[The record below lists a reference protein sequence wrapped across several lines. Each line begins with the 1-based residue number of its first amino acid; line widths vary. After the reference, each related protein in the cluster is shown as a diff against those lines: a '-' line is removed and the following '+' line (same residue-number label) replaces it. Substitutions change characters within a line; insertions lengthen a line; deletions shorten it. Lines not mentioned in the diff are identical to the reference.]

1 VNLSGTSDSGGAV
14 REFADAA
21 LLLEVDV
28 GETQGPLK
36 KTPLH
41 AMHMRLGARM
51 AEFAGYDMPIQ
62 YPAGVMAEHNWTR
75 EHCGIFDVSHMGPSF
90 LVLDE
95 KIAVGGPSH
104 EAISKIV
111 ERLCPSDIGG
121 LAPGKIQLTVWLN
134 ENGGILDD
142 LMIGRPEWPSRQ
154 GMLYI
159 VVNAGTKEQ
168 DFALIAKA
176 AGKDAELRR
185 ADDRALIA
193 VQGPDAEAVL
203 ESIVPGVAKLT
214 FMTFTRIDTADF
226 GQLVVA
232 RCGYTGED
240 GFEVLVPP
248 GTAEAFAERL
258 LKDARVK
265 PIGLGAR
272 DSLRLEAGMC
282 LYGHDIDATKTP
294 IEASLAWMVSKARR
308 ERGDFP
314 GAQKILGQ
322 IKDGAAVKR
331 VGVRPLGRAPAR
343 EGTEIQNA
351 AGETIGLI
359 TSGGFGPTVNGPV
372 AQGYV
377 AREFAKAGT
386 PLKLLVRGK
395 THDAEVA
402 TLPFVPNRYK
412 R

>member
-1 VNLSGTSDSGGAV
+1 LSEPVT
-14 REFADAA
+14 
-21 LLLEVDV
+21 
-28 GETQGPLK
+28 GPLK

-41 AMHMRLGARM
+41 ALHVKLGARM
-51 AEFAGYDMPIQ
+51 AEFGGYDMPIQ
-62 YPAGVMAEHNWTR
+62 YPEGVMAEHNWTR
-75 EHCGIFDVSHMGPSF
+75 THCGIFDVSHMGPSF
-90 LVLDE
+90 LMLDE
-95 KIAVGGPSH
+95 KIAVGGPAQD
-104 EAISKIV
+104 AIAKIV
-111 ERLCPSDIGG
+111 EKLVPSDIAG
-121 LAPGKIQLTVWLN
+121 LAPGKIQLTVLLN

-142 LMIGRPEWPSRQ
+142 LMIGKPEWASRQ
-154 GMLYI
+154 GLLYI

-168 DFALIAKA
+168 DFALIQKA

-185 ADDRALIA
+185 ADDRGLIA
-193 VQGPDAEAVL
+193 VQGPEAEAVL
-203 ESIVPGVAKLT
+203 ESIVPGVAHLT
-214 FMTFTRIDTADF
+214 FMTFTRIDTADY

-240 GFEVLVPP
+240 GFEVLVP
-248 GTAEAFAERL
+248 AEHANAFAEKL
-258 LKDARVK
+258 LADPRAK

-282 LYGHDIDATKTP
+282 LYGHDIDVTKSP

-314 GAQKILGQ
+314 GAQRILGQ
-322 IKDGAAVKR
+322 IKDGASVKR
-331 VGVRPLGRAPAR
+331 VGVKPLGRAPAR
-343 EGTEIQNA
+343 EGVEIQNA
-351 AGETIGLI
+351 DGQTIGLI

-377 AREFAKAGT
+377 DKAFAKAGT
-386 PLKLLVRGK
+386 PLKLIVRGK
-395 THDAEVA
+395 ALDAEVA